1 MHVSEEQTSTSHGGT
16 KAIIAAMSANFG
28 IAVTKFIA
36 AFFSGSSAMLAEG
49 VHSLA
54 DTGNQLL
61 LLIGGKRAKRRADAK
76 HPFGYGRERYLYAFV
91 VAIVLFTVGGMFS
104 VYEGIEKFQHPE
116 ALAMW
121 WLPLAVLAIAI
132 VLESMSLRVA
142 VRESRPL
149 KGDRSWW
156 QFIRHEKS
164 PELPVILLEDL
175 AALVGLVI
183 AFLGVG
189 LTVVT
194 GNGIFDALA
203 TMGIG
208 VLLIA
213 VAVVLVI
220 EVSSLLVG
228 EGAHPEDVARIETAI
243 TGVQGIERIIHMK
256 TLYLGPEELMVG
268 AKISVGPDRRVRE
281 LSFMINQA
289 ERAVRAA
296 VPHAKVIYIEPDVWR
311 DPNAVP
317 LTEEIVTLSY
327 D

>member
-1 MHVSEEQTSTSHGGT
+1 MSEDQSSTSHGGT
-16 KAIIAAMSANFG
+16 KAIIAAMSANLG
-28 IAVTKFIA
+28 IAITKFIA

-61 LLIGGKRAKRRADAK
+61 LLIGGKRSKRRADAK

-91 VAIVLFTVGGMFS
+91 VAVVLFTVGGMFS
-104 VYEGIEKFQHPE
+104 VYEGIEKFKHPE
-116 ALAMW
+116 ALTMW
-121 WLPLAVLAIAI
+121 WLPLLVLVIAI

-142 VRESRPL
+142 VRESKPL
-149 KGDRSWW
+149 KGERSWW

-164 PELPVILLEDL
+164 PELPVILLEDF
-175 AALVGLVI
+175 AALVGLVL
-183 AFLGVG
+183 AFFGVG
-189 LTVVT
+189 LTALT
-194 GNGIFDALA
+194 GNGIYDALA
-203 TMGIG
+203 TIAIG

-228 EGAHPEDVARIETAI
+228 EGANPEDLAKIEAAI
-243 TGVQGIERIIHMK
+243 VSVKGVERIIHMK
-256 TLYLGPEELMVG
+256 TLYLGPEELMIGV
-268 AKISVGPDRRVRE
+268 KISVGPERKVRE
-281 LSFMINQA
+281 LSFLINQA
-289 ERAVRAA
+289 ERHVRAQ

-311 DPNAVP
+311 DPSATP

>member
-1 MHVSEEQTSTSHGGT
+1 MSEDQSSTSHGGT
-16 KAIIAAMSANFG
+16 KAIIAAMSANLG
-28 IAVTKFIA
+28 IAITKFIA

-61 LLIGGKRAKRRADAK
+61 LLIGGKRSKRRADAK

-91 VAIVLFTVGGMFS
+91 VAVVLFTVGGMFS
-104 VYEGIEKFQHPE
+104 VYEGIEKFKHPE
-116 ALAMW
+116 ALTMW
-121 WLPLAVLAIAI
+121 WLPLLVLVIAI

-142 VRESRPL
+142 VRESKPL
-149 KGDRSWW
+149 KGERSWW

-164 PELPVILLEDL
+164 PELPVILLEDF
-175 AALVGLVI
+175 AALVGLVL
-183 AFLGVG
+183 AFFGVG
-189 LTVVT
+189 LTALT
-194 GNGIFDALA
+194 GNCIYDALA
-203 TMGIG
+203 TIAIG

-228 EGAHPEDVARIETAI
+228 EGANPEDLAKIEAAI
-243 TGVQGIERIIHMK
+243 VSVKGVERIIHMK
-256 TLYLGPEELMVG
+256 TLYLGPEELMIGV
-268 AKISVGPDRRVRE
+268 KISVGPERKVRE
-281 LSFMINQA
+281 LSFLINQA
-289 ERAVRAA
+289 ERHVRAQ

-311 DPNAVP
+311 DPSATP
-317 LTEEIVTLSY
+317 LTEDIVTLSY

>member
-1 MHVSEEQTSTSHGGT
+1 MSEDQSSTSHGGT
-16 KAIIAAMSANFG
+16 KAIIAAMSANLG
-28 IAVTKFIA
+28 IAITKFIA

-61 LLIGGKRAKRRADAK
+61 LLIGGKRSKRRADAK

-91 VAIVLFTVGGMFS
+91 VAVVLFTVGGMFS
-104 VYEGIEKFQHPE
+104 VYEGIEKFKHPE
-116 ALAMW
+116 ALTMW
-121 WLPLAVLAIAI
+121 WLPLLVLVIAI

-142 VRESRPL
+142 VRESKPL
-149 KGDRSWW
+149 KGERSWW

-164 PELPVILLEDL
+164 PELPVILLEDF
-175 AALVGLVI
+175 AALVGLVL
-183 AFLGVG
+183 AFFGVG
-189 LTVVT
+189 LTALT
-194 GNGIFDALA
+194 GNGIYDALA

-228 EGAHPEDVARIETAI
+228 EGANPEDLAKIEAAI
-243 TGVQGIERIIHMK
+243 VSVKGVERIIHMK
-256 TLYLGPEELMVG
+256 TLYLGPEELMIG
-268 AKISVGPDRRVRE
+268 AKISVGPERKVRE
-281 LSFMINQA
+281 LSFLINQA
-289 ERAVRAA
+289 ERHVRAQ

-311 DPNAVP
+311 DPSATP